1 LNELNNDAELLEQ
14 LYQLNKDKKVRNWTT
29 NRGFT
34 GTGLVNMV
42 KQFGYASWSDFRI
55 KESVH
60 NHRVVA
66 IEYLD
71 DPIEVGTL
79 TIDGDEI
86 YPFIELHSRVNIEEY
101 SRLFLT
107 VQKQNLDIE
116 QFINIFV
123 HINNLRGWL
132 NENFFMGEQNDI
144 NKLPEVIRQVKS
156 MLEVVA
162 NQYELYYYED

>member
-1 LNELNNDAELLEQ
+1 MILQ
-14 LYQLNKDKKVRNWTT
+14 LRNKNKQT
-29 NRGFT
+29 
-34 GTGLVNMV
+34 LVDV
-42 KQFGYASWSDFRI
+42 EIY
-55 KESVH
+55 KE
-60 NHRVVA
+60 
-66 IEYLD
+66 
-71 DPIEVGTL
+71 
-79 TIDGDEI
+79 TIFVDGDEI